1 MPFLLLVQVKRF
13 WAVANKTHLSVI
25 RGALLVSKCCDH
37 RLLFPEPDGCAWR
50 GRARLGGELADKS
63 GSFHVKVK
71 VLTLSTE
78 PDNTEPGGDSH
89 SSSPEDTGVMG
100 SLGGG
105 GAAGHQPPAPRGQGK
120 FGT

>member
-1 MPFLLLVQVKRF
+1 MF
-13 WAVANKTHLSVI
+13 
-25 RGALLVSKCCDH
+25 SKCCDH
-37 RLLFPEPDGCAWR
+37 RLLLPEPDGCARR
-50 GRARLGGELADKS
+50 GCARPGGELADKS

-78 PDNTEPGGDSH
+78 PDNTEPRGDGH

-105 GAAGHQPPAPRGQGK
+105 GAAGRQPPAPREGGE